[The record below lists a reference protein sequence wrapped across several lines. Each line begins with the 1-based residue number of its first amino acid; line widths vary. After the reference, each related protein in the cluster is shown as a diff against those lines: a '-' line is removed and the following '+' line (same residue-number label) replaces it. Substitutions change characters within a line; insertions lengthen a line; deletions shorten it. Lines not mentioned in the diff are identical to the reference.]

1 MNSNFNYFSIYAL
14 KPSNWPTL
22 NACTDTTRGFL
33 IHNQFESY
41 ILHHLYVLLHRS
53 NRVPSFY
60 HKFIAKIS
68 DYIDMDTPS
77 HSMLYYLFGY
87 GNIYVKHIYV
97 KLKLYFFTALQC
109 YDLGQRG
116 YERKVQSMLVVYV
129 ERLLHRFFL
138 PIVMMILF
146 MAMIFLEFQTIRFS
160 LSKKKEKDDSSSF
173 PLLVPFVPICIY
185 AFSFG
190 IHVEIFILYFY

>member
-1 MNSNFNYFSIYAL
+1 MEILEIALKNRLVKICYHTATFLLCATSMGLSLWIWAPLIHTLPKCFWPTPLLAFFIVPAILHYVLNSFIHLKLIFHSIHGVSFQMLSSQCDSISWLLNSNFNYFSIYAL

-33 IHNQFESY
+33 IHNQVESY

-53 NRVPSFY
+53 NWVPSFY

-77 HSMLYYLFGY
+77 HSMLYYLIGY

-97 KLKLYFFTALQC
+97 KLKL
-109 YDLGQRG
+109 
-116 YERKVQSMLVVYV
+116 
-129 ERLLHRFFL
+129 
-138 PIVMMILF
+138 
-146 MAMIFLEFQTIRFS
+146 
-160 LSKKKEKDDSSSF
+160 
-173 PLLVPFVPICIY
+173 
-185 AFSFG
+185 
-190 IHVEIFILYFY
+190 

>member
-1 MNSNFNYFSIYAL
+1 M
-14 KPSNWPTL
+14 
-22 NACTDTTRGFL
+22 
-33 IHNQFESY
+33 
-41 ILHHLYVLLHRS
+41 
-53 NRVPSFY
+53 
-60 HKFIAKIS
+60 
-68 DYIDMDTPS
+68 
-77 HSMLYYLFGY
+77 
-87 GNIYVKHIYV
+87 
-97 KLKLYFFTALQC
+97 QC

-138 PIVMMILF
+138 PIVMMILL

-173 PLLVPFVPICIY
+173 PSLVPFVPICIY

-190 IHVEIFILYFY
+190 IHVEIFILYFYWLIYCINFLLQPMTIVWKQGLTRTNRIKSPLTAMVILTARSHTIVSLRKDHRMKQLRKRTKKFLMISY